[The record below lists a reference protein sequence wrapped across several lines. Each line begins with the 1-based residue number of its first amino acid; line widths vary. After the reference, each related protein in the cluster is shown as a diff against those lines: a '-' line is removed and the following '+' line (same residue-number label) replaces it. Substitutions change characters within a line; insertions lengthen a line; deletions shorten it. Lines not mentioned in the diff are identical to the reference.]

1 VNARANP
8 ATTPPWRPGAPKL
21 DEAIEAFN
29 VACTVFTTDKFQE
42 GMRRSFVS
50 IGLLPTHQRVDGTR
64 NYVHYVSHESRPTSA
79 LEPIVEAPGM
89 ADVIAAIHEYEFD
102 TDALPK
108 TGADGDEYYE
118 L

>member
-1 VNARANP
+1 
-8 ATTPPWRPGAPKL
+8 
-21 DEAIEAFN
+21 
-29 VACTVFTTDKFQE
+29 
-42 GMRRSFVS
+42 MRHSFVS
-50 IGLLPTHQRVDGTR
+50 IGLLPTHRRLDGTR

-79 LEPIVEAPGM
+79 LEPIVEAFGM